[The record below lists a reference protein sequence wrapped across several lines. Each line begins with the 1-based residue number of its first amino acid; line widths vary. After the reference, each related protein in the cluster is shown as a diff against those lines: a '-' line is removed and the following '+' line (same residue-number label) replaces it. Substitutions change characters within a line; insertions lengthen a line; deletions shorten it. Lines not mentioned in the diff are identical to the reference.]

1 LKNAL
6 RLAPP
11 RVAALQHKKGC
22 GEANRE

>member
-6 RLAPP
+6 LLGGP